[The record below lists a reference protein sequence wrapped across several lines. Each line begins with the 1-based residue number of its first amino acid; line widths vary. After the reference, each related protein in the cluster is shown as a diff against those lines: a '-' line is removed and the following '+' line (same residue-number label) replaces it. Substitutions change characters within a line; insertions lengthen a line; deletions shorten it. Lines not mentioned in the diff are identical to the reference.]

1 MPNADKTLPLT
12 GAHPGPSP
20 HYVIRMPRS
29 RTLKSSSKDPLDPKC
44 PQIPGS
50 PATITHFSL
59 VQADFPHFAIENPVN
74 STKSPRHM
82 NVSLNWLKERLD
94 LGTRTLNEV
103 CDLLTFAGIEVEGL
117 HTVGVQSELIVVAE
131 IKEAV
136 QHPDADRL
144 KVTQVDAGE
153 GQLRQIVCG
162 AKNYKVGDK
171 VPCCLPGSE
180 LPGGFKIGENKMR
193 GVDSRGMLAA
203 GSEIGLEDKE
213 DGLFILDPSFEVGT
227 PVKNLFDSDTLIE
240 VEITPNRPDLLSHS
254 GLARELA
261 ALLHTE
267 MKPVENEQTTTLAA
281 DPAAVT
287 VDSATCP
294 FYSLVSIKGV
304 KVAPSPDW
312 LSKKLK
318 AIGLR
323 PINNIVDITNY
334 VLHELGQPL
343 HAFDAAKVNGPI
355 HVRQATEGEKFK
367 ALDEETYDLKDID
380 CLISDQSGTPL
391 ALAGVMGGFDSGVT
405 EGTTDILL
413 ESAYFTTSEIRRTS
427 RRLFLT
433 SDSSYRFER
442 GVDPQQV
449 LPASALATALI
460 LKIAGG
466 AASTQTATAGELP
479 GELPVVELDVDRML
493 QLMDHSISLED
504 AGAILTRL
512 GITAGEGNL
521 WNIPSWRA
529 DLERSA
535 DLVEEIA
542 RVHGLENVPSRT
554 GGTAVDESAIDRDYD
569 RLLDLKKKLVALG
582 FFEAQTIKLIAESQ
596 LRDCLP
602 IRPLQEGDLVKVA
615 RPLSEDHAIL
625 RPSLTPGLLA
635 TAENNLRQGAK
646 ALRFFEAGRQFRNV
660 GGGKATDL
668 EADSIALIMGGEALP
683 PAWTASHGRQIDLYD
698 LKGAV
703 QAALGGKTVQ
713 FSPRPRDGFLLA
725 GDIQL
730 AGKPVG
736 AYAQILPSRTRELGF
751 AAPLY
756 LAELDLKKI
765 LGLSK
770 DMFQVDPLPQFPG
783 SSRDIAMELP
793 VTTSN
798 ADIEK
803 ALAKH
808 HDPLL
813 VSAKCFD
820 QFSDPSG
827 EKMAA
832 DKKSIAYSFAY
843 RSDKGTMK
851 QKEVDT
857 AHEKLRAH
865 LQKSLPVTFR

>member
-1 MPNADKTLPLT
+1 
-12 GAHPGPSP
+12 
-20 HYVIRMPRS
+20 
-29 RTLKSSSKDPLDPKC
+29 
-44 PQIPGS
+44 
-50 PATITHFSL
+50 
-59 VQADFPHFAIENPVN
+59 
-74 STKSPRHM
+74 M

-94 LGTRTLNEV
+94 LGSRNLNEV

-117 HTVGVQSELIVVAE
+117 HSVGVESELIVVAE

-193 GVDSRGMLAA
+193 GVESKGMLAA

-213 DGLFILDPSFEVGT
+213 DGLLILDPGFEVGT
-227 PVKNLFDSDTLIE
+227 PVKNLFDADTLIE

-267 MKPVENEQTTTLAA
+267 TKPVENKRTTTLEV
-281 DPAAVT
+281 DPSAVT
-287 VDSATCP
+287 LDSATCP

-304 KVAPSPDW
+304 KVGPSPEW
-312 LSKKLK
+312 LAKKLT

-355 HVRQATEGEKFK
+355 KVRQAGDGEKFK
-367 ALDEETYDLKDID
+367 ALDEETYDLETVD
-380 CLISDQSGTPL
+380 CVISDQSGTAL
-391 ALAGVMGGFDSGVT
+391 ALAGVMGGLDSGVT
-405 EGTTDILL
+405 EGTTDVLL

-460 LKIAGG
+460 LEIAGG
-466 AASTQTATAGELP
+466 EASSQTSTAGELP
-479 GELPVVELDVDRML
+479 GDLPDVELDVDRMM

-521 WNIPSWRA
+521 WKIPSWRA

-535 DLVEEIA
+535 DLVEEVA

-569 RLLDLKKKLVALG
+569 RLLDLKKKLVSLG
-582 FFEAQTIKLIAESQ
+582 FFEAQTIKLIAEAQ

-625 RPSLTPGLLA
+625 RPSLTPGLIA

-646 ALRFFEAGRQFRNV
+646 SLRFFEAGRQFRNV

-668 EADSIALIMGGEALP
+668 EADSLALLMGGEALP

-698 LKGAV
+698 LKGAI
-703 QAALGGKTVQ
+703 QATLGGQIIQ

-730 AGKPVG
+730 AGKPIG
-736 AYAQILPSRTRELGF
+736 TYAQILPSRTRELGF
-751 AAPLY
+751 SSPLY
-756 LAELDLKKI
+756 LAELDLKKVLA
-765 LGLSK
+765 LGK
-770 DMFQVDPLPQFPG
+770 DMFQVEALPQFPG

-793 VTTSN
+793 ITTTN
-798 ADIEK
+798 AEIEK

-808 HDPLL
+808 QEPLL
-813 VSAKCFD
+813 VSATCFD
-820 QFSDPSG
+820 QFSDPTG
-827 EKMAA
+827 EKLPA

-843 RSDKGTMK
+843 RSDQGTMK
-851 QKEVDT
+851 QKVVDA

-865 LQKSLPVTFR
+865 LEKSLPVTFR

>member
-1 MPNADKTLPLT
+1 
-12 GAHPGPSP
+12 
-20 HYVIRMPRS
+20 V
-29 RTLKSSSKDPLDPKC
+29 
-44 PQIPGS
+44 
-50 PATITHFSL
+50 
-59 VQADFPHFAIENPVN
+59 
-74 STKSPRHM
+74 
-82 NVSLNWLKERLD
+82 
-94 LGTRTLNEV
+94 
-103 CDLLTFAGIEVEGL
+103 
-117 HTVGVQSELIVVAE
+117 
-131 IKEAV
+131 
-136 QHPDADRL
+136 
-144 KVTQVDAGE
+144 
-153 GQLRQIVCG
+153 
-162 AKNYKVGDK
+162 
-171 VPCCLPGSE
+171 
-180 LPGGFKIGENKMR
+180 
-193 GVDSRGMLAA
+193 
-203 GSEIGLEDKE
+203 
-213 DGLFILDPSFEVGT
+213 
-227 PVKNLFDSDTLIE
+227 
-240 VEITPNRPDLLSHS
+240 
-254 GLARELA
+254 
-261 ALLHTE
+261 
-267 MKPVENEQTTTLAA
+267 KPVEIAQTTTLAV
-281 DPAAVT
+281 DPSAVT

-304 KVAPSPDW
+304 KVAPSPEW
-312 LSKKLK
+312 LAKKLK

-343 HAFDAAKVNGPI
+343 HAFDTAKVSGPI
-355 HVRQATEGEKFK
+355 HVRQASEGEKFQ
-367 ALDEETYDLKDID
+367 ALDGETYELKNLD
-380 CLISDQSGTPL
+380 CLISDQAGTPL
-391 ALAGVMGGFDSGVT
+391 ALAGVMGGLDSGVT

-413 ESAYFTTSEIRRTS
+413 ESACFTTSDIRRTS
-427 RRLFLT
+427 RRLFIT

-466 AASTQTATAGELP
+466 EASAQTSTAGELP
-479 GELPVVELDVDRML
+479 GELPAVALDVDRML
-493 QLMDHSISLED
+493 QLMDHSISLDD

-512 GITAGEGNL
+512 GISAGDDNH

-542 RVHGLENVPSRT
+542 RVHGLENVPSRI

-602 IRPLQEGDLVKVA
+602 IRPLQDGDLVKVA

-646 ALRFFEAGRQFRNV
+646 SLRFFETGRQFRNV

-668 EADSIALIMGGEALP
+668 EADSIALLMGGEPLP
-683 PAWTASHGRQIDLYD
+683 PAWTASPARRIDLYD
-698 LKGAV
+698 LKGTI
-703 QAALGGKTVQ
+703 QAALGGATVQ
-713 FSPRPRDGFLLA
+713 YSPRPRDGFLLA

-730 AGKPVG
+730 DGKPIG
-736 AYAQILPSRTRELGF
+736 TYAQLLPSRTRELGF
-751 AAPLY
+751 SAPLY

-770 DMFQVDPLPQFPG
+770 DMFQVDALPQFPG

-798 ADIEK
+798 ADLEK

-813 VSAKCFD
+813 VSATCFD